1 MSQHPTPAATVVL
14 VREGMQR
21 PEVLL
26 LKRNE
31 NLVFNGGCWV
41 FPGGRIDPEDYLEA
55 GSSMEYPAAC
65 RAAVRET
72 REEAGILI
80 REDHLIHTAHWTTPE
95 NLPRR
100 FSTWFFVCPLSG
112 PVDVQVDRGEI
123 LAHRW
128 ITPAA
133 ALAEQ
138 ASGALEIPHPT
149 RVTLADLRDF
159 STLPEL
165 LAAMRSSQV
174 RVFPPR
180 SPFYRPF
187 EMGFSRS

>member
-80 REDHLIHTAHWTTPE
+80 REDHLIHTAHWTTPDPGPSLDYPGSSPGRAGIRCAG
-95 NLPRR
+95 NPPSHQGYPRG
-100 FSTWFFVCPLSG
+100 PSG
-112 PVDVQVDRGEI
+112 FLYPAGTAGCHAQLTGAGFPAPVTV
-123 LAHRW
+123 L
-128 ITPAA
+128 
-133 ALAEQ
+133 Q
-138 ASGALEIPHPT
+138 A
-149 RVTLADLRDF
+149 V
-159 STLPEL
+159 
-165 LAAMRSSQV
+165 
-174 RVFPPR
+174 
-180 SPFYRPF
+180 
-187 EMGFSRS
+187 